1 MLSSPIVPADSVLP
15 VHCFLDVLNT
25 PTVLTAIRPAAL
37 TAIRV
42 TLAVL
47 ALGLLGMYLYARK
60 KSRKEA
66 PPRN

>member
-1 MLSSPIVPADSVLP
+1 MLSYPIVPADSVLP
-15 VHCFLDVLNT
+15 AHYFLDVLNT
-25 PTVLTAIRPAAL
+25 PAAL

-66 PPRN
+66 PPRS

>member
-1 MLSSPIVPADSVLP
+1 MLSSSIVPADSIRP
-15 VHCFLDVLNT
+15 AHYFLDFLNT
-25 PTVLTAIRPAAL
+25 PAVLSGIRL
-37 TAIRV
+37 

>member
-15 VHCFLDVLNT
+15 AHYFLDVLNT
-25 PTVLTAIRPAAL
+25 PAAL

-47 ALGLLGMYLYARK
+47 VLGLLGMYLYARK

-66 PPRN
+66 PPRS

>member
-15 VHCFLDVLNT
+15 AHYFLDVLNT
-25 PTVLTAIRPAAL
+25 PAAL

-66 PPRN
+66 PPRS

>member
-15 VHCFLDVLNT
+15 AHYFLDVLNT
-25 PTVLTAIRPAAL
+25 PAAL

-66 PPRN
+66 PARN

>member
-15 VHCFLDVLNT
+15 AHYFLDVLNT
-25 PTVLTAIRPAAL
+25 PAAL

-66 PPRN
+66 SPRN

>member
-1 MLSSPIVPADSVLP
+1 MLSLSIVPADSIHP
-15 VHCFLDVLNT
+15 AHYFLDFLNT
-25 PTVLTAIRPAAL
+25 PAVL

-47 ALGLLGMYLYARK
+47 ALGLLGMYLHAWK
-60 KSRKEA
+60 ESRKEA

>member
-15 VHCFLDVLNT
+15 AHYFLDVLNT
-25 PTVLTAIRPAAL
+25 PAAL

-60 KSRKEA
+60 ESRKEA
-66 PPRN
+66 PPQN

>member
-15 VHCFLDVLNT
+15 AHYFLDVLNT
-25 PTVLTAIRPAAL
+25 PAVL

-47 ALGLLGMYLYARK
+47 ALGLLGMYLYTRK

>member
-1 MLSSPIVPADSVLP
+1 MLSSSIVPADSVLP
-15 VHCFLDVLNT
+15 AHYFLDFLNT
-25 PTVLTAIRPAAL
+25 PVVLSGIRL
-37 TAIRV
+37 

-60 KSRKEA
+60 KSHKEA